1 MSREIHSTNR
11 EAFQFLAER
20 HYYDVPANEVRM
32 PTFLRGIVIAALYV
46 STLVCLA
53 ARIRFRLIEISRIPR
68 LETVQKL
75 FLRWHIFLPSC
86 SDEPLPKR

>member
-1 MSREIHSTNR
+1 M
-11 EAFQFLAER
+11 
-20 HYYDVPANEVRM
+20 
-32 PTFLRGIVIAALYV
+32 TFLLTGANADLSARNRDRGP
-46 STLVCLA
+46 VCIYFGLPCGT
-53 ARIRFRLIEISRIPR
+53 RIRFRLTEISRIPR